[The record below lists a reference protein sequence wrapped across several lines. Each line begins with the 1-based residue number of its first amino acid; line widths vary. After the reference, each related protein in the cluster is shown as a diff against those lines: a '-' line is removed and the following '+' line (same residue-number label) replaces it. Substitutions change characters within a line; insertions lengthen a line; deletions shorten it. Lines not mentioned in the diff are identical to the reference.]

1 MPPRFAVGGFVVS
14 ATGTSE
20 IAMSLKARVIE
31 DMKLAMKAKETAR
44 LGAIRLLLAAIK
56 QREVDERIEMDDAA
70 VIAVIE
76 KMLKQRKDSIT
87 QYEAAKRQDL
97 ADAEKFEVEVL
108 TAYMPQAMSA
118 GEVELIVAKALAD
131 SGAKAPAD
139 MGKVMALVKPQI
151 AGRADMG
158 EVSKLVKTKLSSQ

>member
-1 MPPRFAVGGFVVS
+1 
-14 ATGTSE
+14 
-20 IAMSLKARVIE
+20 MSLKVRITE

-56 QREVDERIEMDDAA
+56 QREVDERIELDDAQ

-108 TAYMPQAMSA
+108 LAYMPQAMSA
-118 GEVELIVAKALAD
+118 DEVTAIVAKAVAD
-131 SGAKAPAD
+131 SGAQAPAD

-158 EVSKLVKTKLSSQ
+158 EISKLVKAKLTGA